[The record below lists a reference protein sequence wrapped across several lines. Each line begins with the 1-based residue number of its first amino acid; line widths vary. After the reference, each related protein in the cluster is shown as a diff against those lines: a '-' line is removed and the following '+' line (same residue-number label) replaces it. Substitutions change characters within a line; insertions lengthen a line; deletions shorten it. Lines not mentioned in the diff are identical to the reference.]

1 MRTTGLLR
9 GFPILLGCALL
20 ASCGGGGDGD
30 GGSGP
35 LNITSTTADDGVIGV
50 AYNNTVSAF
59 GGQGAKSFSI
69 TSGALP
75 DGLSLSASGVISGTP
90 AGPVGTSNFTVQVS
104 DSANTPDTDT
114 QALSIDIVEP
124 LEVDSATIPDTA
136 VNDDYA
142 GSIVVR
148 GGTPPYA
155 FSVVEGELPAG
166 LSIGDDGAISGTVLP
181 RATTEAFTIEASDSS
196 SPPLTASHADKVAV
210 TLQITTGVLA
220 DATGGVEYS
229 DSIGLRGGLP
239 PYQFTLT
246 GGALPAG
253 LEGPDPAD
261 GTISGTPEAACT
273 ASNAAL
279 TVQVTDDDAPSQSD
293 TRAGIDLTVNPAT
306 LDITTSAL
314 ANAQLDAAYDQVV
327 VAAGGVPPYSFAI
340 TNGALPS
347 QLSLDA
353 DTGRITGTP
362 DTLETQDFEVTVTD
376 SCPNSAEQALSITV
390 AASLGRND
398 SISTATVLPGDGTY
412 SASISPS
419 GHPNS
424 TYEPDED
431 FYAITTTA
439 ASTIT
444 IDVNA
449 EVNGSP
455 IDAVVEVLN
464 AAGVQLQSCGTSPFD
479 DPCFNDD
486 EPGGG
491 TLDSFLQLRVTGPT
505 TFYIHVVEWGSNAR
519 PDLLYDLDISG
530 VQ

>member
-1 MRTTGLLR
+1 MRTTELLR
-9 GFPILLGCALL
+9 GLPILLGCALL
-20 ASCGGGGDGD
+20 ASCGGGGGD

-59 GGQGAKSFSI
+59 GGKGAKSFSI

-75 DGLSLSASGVISGTP
+75 GGLSLSASGVISGTP

-104 DSANTPDTDT
+104 DSANTPETDT

-124 LEVDSATIPDTA
+124 LEIESVSLPDTS
-136 VNDDYA
+136 VGDDYA
-142 GSIVVR
+142 GSIVAS
-148 GGTPPYA
+148 GGTPPLI
-155 FSVVEGELPAG
+155 FSVSEGELPAG
-166 LSIGDDGAISGTVLP
+166 VTIDGTGAVTGGVGPTAITGT
-181 RATTEAFTIEASDSS
+181 FTITVTDSS
-196 SPPLTASHADKVAV
+196 SPQLTTTQEATVRVD
-210 TLQITTGVLA
+210 LEITTTALA
-220 DATGGVEYS
+220 VALGGVEYA
-229 DSIGLRGGLP
+229 DTVAVQGGLP
-239 PYQFTLT
+239 PYQWSLVAGT
-246 GGALPAG
+246 LPAG
-253 LEGPDPAD
+253 LTGPDSDD
-261 GTISGTPEAACT
+261 GSISGTPVANCAIST
-273 ASNAAL
+273 TNL
-279 TVQVTDDDAPSQSD
+279 TVHVVDDDTPAQDANQS
-293 TRAGIDLTVNPAT
+293 GIELTVEPAT

-314 ANAQLDAAYDQVV
+314 ANAQLDTAYSQPV
-327 VAAGGVPPYSFAI
+327 VASGGVPPYSFAI
-340 TNGALPS
+340 TGGSLPN
-347 QLSLDA
+347 QLSLNA
-353 DTGRITGTP
+353 TTGRITGTP
-362 DTLETQDFEVTVTD
+362 DILETQAFDVTVTD
-376 SCPNSAEQALSITV
+376 SCAETALQALSITV

-424 TYEPDED
+424 TYQPDED

-505 TFYIHVVEWGSNAR
+505 
-519 PDLLYDLDISG
+519 
-530 VQ
+530 